1 MQNNKLTKAEYE
13 KLKPYEKHILA
24 AYKQSFV
31 HVSGDEFNK
40 IAEIYKEV
48 FGEGLTKSQMGCNT
62 CRLNALRKLGELYD
76 KYGKDKKTSKPRK
89 QKLEKEDEA

>member
-31 HVSGDEFNK
+31 HVSGDEFDK

-62 CRLNALRKLGELYD
+62 CRLNALRKLGAAYD
-76 KYGKDKKTSKPRK
+76 GYNKKEKKPRK
-89 QKLEKEDEA
+89 QKLENGDTQ